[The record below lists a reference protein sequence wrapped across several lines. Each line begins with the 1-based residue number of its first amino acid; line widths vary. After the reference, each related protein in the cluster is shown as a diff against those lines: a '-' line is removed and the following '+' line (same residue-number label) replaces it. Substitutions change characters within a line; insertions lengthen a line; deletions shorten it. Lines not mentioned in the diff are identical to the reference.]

1 MEGPN
6 ATHSSPPPLYSEDV
20 QQPGI
25 ESVLNDE
32 QPLIVVTPPEG
43 KDTFQSGFL
52 GSEGD
57 ISSLEGEVIV
67 KGGPLDKWNKVTI
80 TFRSEE
86 HVGPNKVEL
95 GFSKHTLWSQTQA
108 PSTSTS
114 PETSAMPAVL
124 PFSIRLASD
133 TPQCLHTPNSAIS
146 NCLIVTL
153 ESSSLPP
160 ISKTVEVHT
169 RRYTTVTSPYLPVAP
184 RRITL
189 ETPTPVTAEV
199 PRTVFRSGEPIP
211 IYWEVPK
218 ADATIMGRGLRLR
231 NLRAELVRLIRLD
244 TGDSEEETDSIS
256 SEDETGWAIGEPD
269 MSMFASP
276 PPTAG
281 FEKGSSMQMQQSQLS
296 ASSSTS
302 PGGSVHSAIVTRSGA
317 PARLHPTRTVRVRL
331 VLHGLSH
338 DPHADIQS
346 EENTHEVCASISQT
360 TLMHDVSFHVI
371 LRASFLVDGQEQTFK
386 GRIPV
391 TIIPRVAP
399 QVEVPDDLG
408 HAYMKKHDRPPAR
421 TVRAEDADHGEGPS
435 TGPPPAFEDGSIT
448 PIAGAESAAPPPFVE
463 GPGPYGPPPLEPSSS
478 QLPTFHE
485 SESRANA
492 NGSITP
498 GGSRLPTFF
507 ESESAAA
514 AAAASPSREQILP
527 PAPSGTFGE
536 WAQTGNEESGMELV
550 FPGEGSSYGFR
561 PQDEF
566 DGLTLGLGSGEQ
578 GLPTDPGVS
587 HPHADAVLSPD
598 ILADIN
604 SDPPPPLTPVGAD
617 AVSNLAMRLQLLAA
631 ASSDPNESAP
641 PPPPPMDDPA
651 DPPPGINDHF
661 RQNSAHPAGST
672 VSITTN
678 PQPVPVDGALPPYL
692 NPGVTPTATAGPP
705 AYTDVPPRTRP

>member
-1 MEGPN
+1 MEGP
-6 ATHSSPPPLYSEDV
+6 TLPISSPPPLYSEDV

-57 ISSLEGEVIV
+57 ISSLEGEVVV
-67 KGGPLDKWNKVTI
+67 KGGHLINGIKLRLPLGQKSTLVPTNRARI
-80 TFRSEE
+80 
-86 HVGPNKVEL
+86 L
-95 GFSKHTLWSQTQA
+95 QAYLWSQTQA

-114 PETSAMPAVL
+114 PETSAMP
-124 PFSIRLASD
+124 PFCHSPSDSRL
-133 TPQCLHTPNSAIS
+133 TTTMLTHPNSAIS

-189 ETPTPVTAEV
+189 GPRHPSRPKFLERYFALGSLSLSIGKFPRQMRPSWGVAYVCET
-199 PRTVFRSGEPIP
+199 
-211 IYWEVPK
+211 Y
-218 ADATIMGRGLRLR
+218 
-231 NLRAELVRLIRLD
+231 
-244 TGDSEEETDSIS
+244 
-256 SEDETGWAIGEPD
+256 
-269 MSMFASP
+269 
-276 PPTAG
+276 
-281 FEKGSSMQMQQSQLS
+281 
-296 ASSSTS
+296 
-302 PGGSVHSAIVTRSGA
+302 A
-317 PARLHPTRTVRVRL
+317 PN
-331 VLHGLSH
+331 S
-338 DPHADIQS
+338 
-346 EENTHEVCASISQT
+346 
-360 TLMHDVSFHVI
+360 
-371 LRASFLVDGQEQTFK
+371 
-386 GRIPV
+386 
-391 TIIPRVAP
+391 
-399 QVEVPDDLG
+399 
-408 HAYMKKHDRPPAR
+408 
-421 TVRAEDADHGEGPS
+421 PS

-448 PIAGAESAAPPPFVE
+448 PIVGADPAAPPPFVE
-463 GPGPYGPPPLEPSSS
+463 GPGPYEPPPLEPSGS

-561 PQDEF
+561 PQDQF

-604 SDPPPPLTPVGAD
+604 SDPPPPLTPGAD

-651 DPPPGINDHF
+651 DPPQVSTII
-661 RQNSAHPAGST
+661 SAKIVHT
-672 VSITTN
+672 
-678 PQPVPVDGALPPYL
+678 QLGALYLLPP
-692 NPGVTPTATAGPP
+692 TPTSSCRWRVATIPQSWSYSNG
-705 AYTDVPPRTRP
+705 YWSTRIY